1 MIGKRLIACLL
12 LWLGWGM
19 GLYAQPEDSLPT
31 HHLQS
36 IEIRATHIYSIDS
49 LHGSSAWTASAW
61 ALQNTSTASPAELLT
76 ANPSVFVKQY
86 APGGLATLALRGTG
100 AGHTQVFWHGVPVN
114 SPLLGQGDLS
124 LGSAGTLGGP
134 RLVYG
139 GASLGLGSGGLGGAM
154 SFADPIQTGVAAA
167 AEYGSFQSWRGTAR
181 LGVRKDKYFAGA
193 ALAALGA
200 ENDFPY
206 TQLALPGQPDVRQ
219 EHAATQQYSAAL
231 DGGVRPRGGN
241 HRIEANGYAQFVA
254 RQLPPTML
262 TTNLTESQQDNAVRA
277 RLAWL
282 VYMGRTG
289 SLNTAAAITRE
300 ELDYQNQ
307 QAGID
312 AHSAFTRLHL
322 RSDYLSRNYRGG
334 LRGAGLQIQRDA
346 VIAEGIPAGK
356 VRNLASAYLAFFARY
371 RGRLHADLL
380 LRQERTDSLWSPLL
394 GYCGLVW
401 NLPWPRSL
409 PSRTHASS
417 FSLLANVS
425 RNYRLPTLNDLYWQP
440 GGNAQLDPE
449 HSFAGEFKLLGETP
463 LADTLGQVTYS
474 IATFANRID
483 GWILWTPGNTGIW
496 TPENLG
502 RVWARGGEAQVAAD
516 LRLATW
522 RLHLESA
529 YTFTRSTNERA
540 KSAADSSV
548 GKQLIYTPLHNWRG
562 ILGIQRGDWRLSYQ
576 QSLTGRRYISTDNQ
590 SWLPAFHTGD
600 LALTWRHRLG
610 RAHSPFYPTHY
621 VYSYPLPAT
630 ILSLRLLA
638 ANLWDVQYQTIAWRP
653 MPGRNISLRLQ
664 FEW

>member
-1 MIGKRLIACLL
+1 MSGKRLAACLL

-31 HHLQS
+31 HHLEN
-36 IEIRATHIYSIDS
+36 IEIRESPLYSLDS

-181 LGVRKDKYFAGA
+181 LGVRKNKYFAGA
-193 ALAALGA
+193 ALAAQGA

-219 EHAATQQYSAAL
+219 EHAATQQVSAAL
-231 DGGVRPRGGN
+231 DGGVNLNGN
-241 HRIEANGYAQFVA
+241 HWIAANGYGQFAA

-262 TTNLTESQQDNAVRA
+262 TTNLTESQQDYAVRG
-277 RLAWL
+277 RLAWS
-282 VYMGRTG
+282 MGMHRVGVIT
-289 SLNTAAAITRE
+289 TAAAITHE
-300 ELDYQNQ
+300 KLDYQNDL
-307 QAGID
+307 AGID
-312 AHSAFTRLHL
+312 APSAFTRLHL
-322 RSDYLSRNYRGG
+322 RSDFLHKRRRSL
-334 LRGAGLQIQRDA
+334 LRGAGLQVQRDA
-346 VIAEGIPAGK
+346 VSAEGIPGDK
-356 VRNLASAYLAFFARY
+356 TRNLASAYLAFHAQHG
-371 RGRLHADLL
+371 GRLYTDLI

-401 NLPWPRSL
+401 CPLLPEKPPYYKRNGAF
-409 PSRTHASS
+409 R
-417 FSLLANVS
+417 LLANVT

-440 GGNAQLDPE
+440 GGNAQLAPE
-449 HSFAGEFKLLGETP
+449 HSIAGEFKLLREMS
-463 LADTLGQVTYS
+463 LADSLGKLSYS

-522 RLHLESA
+522 RLHFESA
-529 YTFTRSTNERA
+529 YTFTRSTNELA

-562 ILGIQRGDWRLSYQ
+562 ILGIQRGDWQLSYQ
-576 QSLTGRRYISTDNQ
+576 QSLNGRRYISTDNQ

-610 RAHSPFYPTHY
+610 RAHSPFYPTPY
-621 VYSYPLPAT
+621 VNSYPMPAT
-630 ILSLRLLA
+630 ILSVRLLA